1 MFFSFLSHLS
11 REDQNKIIENWNRMR
26 KQQEEKQRL
35 LNAEKLKLERQRI
48 EIAEK
53 RKEEIKKKEEQ
64 EKFMDFLRKN
74 PPKTFKDMM
83 VVGPFMAEYYKNK
96 KEEKEFS
103 DKNTQYDESD
113 FQNNEKSWL
122 SW

>member
-1 MFFSFLSHLS
+1 
-11 REDQNKIIENWNRMR
+11 MR
-26 KQQEEKQRL
+26 KQQEQKQNL
-35 LNAEKLKLERQRI
+35 LNAEKLKLEKERI
-48 EIAEK
+48 EMAKK
-53 RKEEIKKKEEQ
+53 RKEEIKKREEQ
-64 EKFMDFLRKN
+64 EKFMEFLRKN

-113 FQNNEKSWL
+113 FQNNEKSYFL
-122 SW
+122 GNLLTLCLTLTFLPA

>member
-1 MFFSFLSHLS
+1 MFFSFLAHLP
-11 REDQNKIIENWNRMR
+11 REDQNKVIENWNRMR

-35 LNAEKLKLERQRI
+35 LNDEKLKLERERI
-48 EIAEK
+48 EMAKK

-64 EKFMDFLRKN
+64 EKFMEFLRKN

-83 VVGPFMAEYYKNK
+83 VVGPFMAEYYRSKN
-96 KEEKEFS
+96 EEKEFS

-113 FQNNEKSWL
+113 IQNNEKSWL

>member
-1 MFFSFLSHLS
+1 MFFSFLAHLP
-11 REDQNKIIENWNRMR
+11 REDQNKVIENWNRMR

-35 LNAEKLKLERQRI
+35 LNAEKLKLERERI
-48 EIAEK
+48 EMAKK
-53 RKEEIKKKEEQ
+53 RKEEIKKREEQ

-83 VVGPFMAEYYKNK
+83 VVGPFMAEYYRSK

-113 FQNNEKSWL
+113 IQNNEKSWL

>member
-1 MFFSFLSHLS
+1 MFFSFLAHLP

-35 LNAEKLKLERQRI
+35 LNAEKLRIERQQI

-113 FQNNEKSWL
+113 FQNNEKSWF